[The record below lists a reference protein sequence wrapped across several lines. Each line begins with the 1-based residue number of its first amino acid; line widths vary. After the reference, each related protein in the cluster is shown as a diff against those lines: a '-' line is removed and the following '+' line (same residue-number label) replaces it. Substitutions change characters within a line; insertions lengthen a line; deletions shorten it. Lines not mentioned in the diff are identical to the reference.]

1 MDTASE
7 MEELDVDSIS
17 LMPDPGSQ
25 GPAKLQVF
33 LARYRYHV
41 ISCALCS
48 LRFGKLFCSVALTAL
63 KDCCQVGFFCVCV
76 FFLFVCFF
84 VCLLFPTQAN
94 PVYLT

>member
-1 MDTASE
+1 

-63 KDCCQVGFFCVCV
+63 KDCCQVW
-76 FFLFVCFF
+76 FFLC